1 MKVSLEFLY
10 HFHCDRC
17 RKWWSRADIEP
28 QIGEKVY
35 CPYCGHIN
43 TVEAVQTFRNAARG
57 GSCLSQRPDD
67 KLPS

>member
-17 RKWWSRADIEP
+17 HKWWSRADIEP
-28 QIGEKVY
+28 QIGEQVY

-57 GSCLSQRPDD
+57 GSCLSQRPDNQE
-67 KLPS
+67 K